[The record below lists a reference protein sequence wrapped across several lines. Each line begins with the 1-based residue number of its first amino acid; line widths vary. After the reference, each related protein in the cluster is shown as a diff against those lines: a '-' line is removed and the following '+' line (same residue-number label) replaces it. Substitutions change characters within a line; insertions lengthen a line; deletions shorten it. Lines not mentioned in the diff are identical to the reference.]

1 DLTAENFQIA
11 RQITES
17 QLNHMVRL
25 IDDLLDISRISSGK
39 IELKK
44 ERVALKSI
52 VDQALQTCQPHVDAA
67 GHRVSVALPPG
78 TVYLEGDPVRLAQ
91 VLSNLVNN
99 ACKYSENNGRIEI
112 TATVESENTL
122 RLSVKDTGIG
132 IAAEHL
138 PRIFELFSQVGA
150 VLDRSQGGL
159 GIGLALV
166 RGLVELHGGSI
177 EARSQGAGT
186 GSEFIVRLPIVA
198 VREEEL
204 IEPSAN
210 EISPSSAAT
219 KRILVVD
226 DNRVQTKSL
235 GLLLKYNGHE
245 VKVAFDG
252 PSALAILEDFV
263 PDIALIDVGL
273 PHGMSGHDL
282 ARHIRAQ
289 QRFDKTILIA
299 QTGWGR
305 DEDRER
311 SQAAGFNY
319 HIVKPIDHDQLQR
332 IIDGT
337 ESK

>member
-1 DLTAENFQIA
+1 
-11 RQITES
+11 
-17 QLNHMVRL
+17 M
-25 IDDLLDISRISSGK
+25 
-39 IELKK
+39 
-44 ERVALKSI
+44 
-52 VDQALQTCQPHVDAA
+52 
-67 GHRVSVALPPG
+67 
-78 TVYLEGDPVRLAQ
+78 
-91 VLSNLVNN
+91 
-99 ACKYSENNGRIEI
+99 
-112 TATVESENTL
+112 
-122 RLSVKDTGIG
+122 
-132 IAAEHL
+132 
-138 PRIFELFSQVGA
+138 
-150 VLDRSQGGL
+150 
-159 GIGLALV
+159 
-166 RGLVELHGGSI
+166 
-177 EARSQGAGT
+177 
-186 GSEFIVRLPIVA
+186 
-198 VREEEL
+198 
-204 IEPSAN
+204 
-210 EISPSSAAT
+210 
-219 KRILVVD
+219 
-226 DNRVQTKSL
+226 QTKSL

>member
-1 DLTAENFQIA
+1 MTAGPA
-11 RQITES
+11 
-17 QLNHMVRL
+17 
-25 IDDLLDISRISSGK
+25 D
-39 IELKK
+39 
-44 ERVALKSI
+44 
-52 VDQALQTCQPHVDAA
+52 
-67 GHRVSVALPPG
+67 
-78 TVYLEGDPVRLAQ
+78 
-91 VLSNLVNN
+91 
-99 ACKYSENNGRIEI
+99 
-112 TATVESENTL
+112 VE
-122 RLSVKDTGIG
+122 DTGIG

-186 GSEFIVRLPIVA
+186 GSDFIVRLPIVA
-198 VREEEL
+198 VLEEEL
-204 IEPSAN
+204 IEPSAH
-210 EISPSSAAT
+210 EISPSSAGAT

-245 VKVAFDG
+245 VKVALDG